1 MVKMGL
7 RDDVQRISRTIEYE
21 NINTENKS
29 QRKYKIEN
37 DLLIRLEYYIKKYK
51 KDNRNIYNINTQD
64 EIIQKV
70 LYSRFGELLEVKTFE
85 SPAEFVENYQT
96 EAERIDEEYYYIFL
110 QRHYLQAVRN
120 VEKYMQNT
128 KEAQQKAAEQ
138 QQIKTDILYIK
149 KQQEAERLRKMQQQQ
164 QVQQQKQIQNNN
176 NVDKSDKA
184 LKTLGIILTI
194 LFAPVGL
201 IVLAILSAASKQ
213 K

>member
-1 MVKMGL
+1 MGL

-21 NINTENKS
+21 NISTENKS

-70 LYSRFGELLEVKTFE
+70 LHSRFGELLEVKTFE

-164 QVQQQKQIQNNN
+164 QAQQQKQIQSNN